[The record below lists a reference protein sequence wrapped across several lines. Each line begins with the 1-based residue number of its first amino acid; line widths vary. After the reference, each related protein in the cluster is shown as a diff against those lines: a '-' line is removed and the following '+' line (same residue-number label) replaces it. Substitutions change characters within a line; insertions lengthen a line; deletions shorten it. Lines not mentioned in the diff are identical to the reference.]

1 MFISNEKYTLPY
13 KRRDKLLIFFRS
25 FFTVFA
31 MKQIKKRYMPLKFLY
46 KGIII
51 MENSTIAAI
60 ATANG
65 PGGIGV
71 IRISGEQAFEIAD
84 KVFVSI
90 KNKKLSHMQGYTAA
104 FGYVYDN
111 DEKIDEVI
119 ATVFKSPHSY
129 TGENV
134 VELSC
139 HGGMY
144 VTKMVL
150 RTVINAGARI
160 AEAGEFTKRAFLNG
174 KMDLTEAEA
183 VMDIIGA
190 KGKSSARAALSQK
203 DGSLSNAINK
213 CKYMIVDMAA
223 HLSAWAD
230 YPEEDIPEIS
240 SESLYANINEVITI
254 LNNLLDNYDAG
265 MAIKSGVDTIIAGS
279 PNVGKSTLMN
289 LLSGSQKSIVT
300 DIPGTTRDI
309 IEETVVLNDIILNL
323 SDTAGIRDTDNPV
336 EKIGVDMAKS
346 RLQSCGLIL
355 AVFDGSSPLTYN
367 DKQLIETVKDM
378 PVIAVINKTDI
389 ESKIETSY
397 IEQRIDNIVY
407 ISASKG
413 TGVED
418 LSKAV
423 AKITG
428 TENYDPSAASLA
440 TERQRDCTVR
450 ALSAL
455 KEALESLNIGITLD
469 AVTVSLEEAVQNLL
483 ELTGERAGE
492 VVVQNVFSKFC
503 VGK

>member
-1 MFISNEKYTLPY
+1 
-13 KRRDKLLIFFRS
+13 
-25 FFTVFA
+25 
-31 MKQIKKRYMPLKFLY
+31 
-46 KGIII
+46 
-51 MENSTIAAI
+51 METATIAAI
-60 ATANG
+60 STANG

-90 KNKKLSHMQGYTAA
+90 KNKKLSQMQGYTAA
-104 FGYVYDN
+104 FGYVQD
-111 DEKIDEVI
+111 DSEKIDEAI
-119 ATVFKSPHSY
+119 ATVFKAPHSY

-134 VELSC
+134 VEISC

-150 RTVINAGARI
+150 RAVINAGAKI
-160 AEAGEFTKRAFLNG
+160 AQAGEFTKRAFLNG

-203 DGSLSNAINK
+203 DGSLRNVINK
-213 CKYMIVDMAA
+213 CKDKIIDMAA

-230 YPEEDIPEIS
+230 YPEEDIPQVS
-240 SESLYANINEVITI
+240 SNSLNKNINEVIS
-254 LNNLLDNYDAG
+254 LLKNLLDNYDAG
-265 MAIKSGVDTIIAGS
+265 MAVKSGVDTIIAGS

-289 LLSGSQKSIVT
+289 LLSGSKRSIVT

-309 IEETVVLNDIILNL
+309 IEETVILDDIILNL
-323 SDTAGIRDTDNPV
+323 SDTAGIRETDNPV
-336 EKIGVDMAKS
+336 EKIGVDMAKNK
-346 RLQSCGLIL
+346 LQSCGLIL
-355 AVFDGSSPLTYN
+355 AVFDGSSHLTDD
-367 DKQLIETVKDM
+367 DKKLIEAVKNM

-389 ESKIETSY
+389 ESKIEASY
-397 IEQRIDNIVY
+397 IEEKIENVVY

-413 TGVED
+413 TGVEE

-423 AKITG
+423 AKVTG

-440 TERQRDCTVR
+440 TERQRDCAVR

-455 KEALESLNIGITLD
+455 KEALQALTIGMTLD
-469 AVTVSLEEAVQNLL
+469 AVTVSLEDAVQNLL